1 MGKIKFDDLSSHP
14 NNGYTLLELLVTIS
28 LIAILASAAAPSF
41 ANVISNRHVS
51 TASTQLISTLMLS
64 RNHAINSSVTVI
76 VCHAKDESLSECS
89 GSRKRNTPWSQG
101 VISYADLDG
110 DNSLSDQD
118 QILSTFRPHESVVAM
133 FNQNGRLRFFPDGSA
148 RSAGF
153 LLCSAFSDRQRH
165 LRILHTGRTRSSDKM
180 SQHHLRTCLSKA
192 RK

>member
-1 MGKIKFDDLSSHP
+1 MGKSRIDRQTCHS
-14 NNGYTLLELLVTIS
+14 NQGYTLLELLLTVS
-28 LIAILASAAAPSF
+28 FIAILAGAAAPSF

-51 TASTQLISTLMLS
+51 STSNQLTSTLMLS
-64 RNHAINSSVTVI
+64 RNHAINSGVTVI
-76 VCHAKDESLSECS
+76 VCHAKDASLSTCS

-118 QILSTFRPHESVVAM
+118 RILSTFRPHESVVAM

-153 LLCSAFSDRQRH
+153 LLCSAFGDRQRH
-165 LRILHTGRTRSSDKM
+165 IRILHTGRTRSSDKM
-180 SQHHLRTCLSKA
+180 AQHHLRACLSKA
-192 RK
+192 QK